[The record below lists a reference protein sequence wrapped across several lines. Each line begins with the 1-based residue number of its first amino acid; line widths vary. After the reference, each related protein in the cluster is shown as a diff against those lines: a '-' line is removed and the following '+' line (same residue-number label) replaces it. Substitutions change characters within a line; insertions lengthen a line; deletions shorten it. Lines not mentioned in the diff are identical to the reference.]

1 MPLLGLGLHIGDSDG
16 DAAVGPPG
24 PPGPDGVIQ
33 SEAGAFLQVEAGQ
46 FLAFD

>member
-16 DAAVGPPG
+16 DAAVG